1 MEIYKL
7 KDEVPNEK
15 RIKKN
20 YNNNG
25 RQRNDDDSGQ
35 CNNDSGLCRITDLRQ
50 GARNPNR
57 VNVFVDEKYA
67 FSLDITQVVD
77 YKLKVG
83 KIISSSEWG
92 ELEKASEFGKLY
104 QRALEWVLV
113 RPRSVR
119 ELRDYLRRK
128 NIQSEAKERQ
138 REWKRE
144 REIADLIAKGE
155 EIEVTKKTKINTR
168 VDANR
173 KKKVKYDVD
182 DLVIER
188 LCEKGYVDD
197 KKFAEY
203 YVQNRFVK
211 KGVSKKRLEI
221 ELIKKGIEKG
231 IIEEVLGVRNDE
243 DEIQKM
249 IAKKRRKYD
258 DEKLIMYLARQG
270 FSFDDAREA
279 VRKYGVE

>member
-1 MEIYKL
+1 M
-7 KDEVPNEK
+7 
-15 RIKKN
+15 
-20 YNNNG
+20 
-25 RQRNDDDSGQ
+25 
-35 CNNDSGLCRITDLRQ
+35 
-50 GARNPNR
+50 
-57 VNVFVDEKYA
+57 
-67 FSLDITQVVD
+67 
-77 YKLKVG
+77 
-83 KIISSSEWG
+83 
-92 ELEKASEFGKLY
+92 
-104 QRALEWVLV
+104 
-113 RPRSVR
+113 
-119 ELRDYLRRK
+119 RRK

-155 EIEVTKKTKINTR
+155 EIEATRKTRINTR
-168 VDANR
+168 VDVNR

-188 LCEKGYVDD
+188 LCEKGYVDN

-279 VRKYGVE
+279 VRKYGAE